1 MQCYLVEFFSYWY
14 QVDPHN
20 QAAAFF
26 FFFFF
31 LPPHIIIVTCRMKK
45 RGWGFFLFPHDE
57 HVNSAPEKNGL
68 GFFSQIVL
76 FVGYL
81 EPERKSV

>member
-1 MQCYLVEFFSYWY
+1 MAKYSITFFLFFNSCQMIMQCYLVEFFSYWY

-20 QAAAFF
+20 EAAAFF
-26 FFFFF
+26 FFFF
-31 LPPHIIIVTCRMKK
+31 LT
-45 RGWGFFLFPHDE
+45 PHDE
-57 HVNSAPEKNGL
+57 NVNSAPEKNGL